1 MPRIILPRLQGFI
14 WNLNCQLHSLLPAPL
29 SALTLSWRWH
39 TVFSNIQPSL
49 TFPPSS
55 LRFLLAA
62 LTILTLSSAD
72 WHACLSAVFFL
83 SSLCCAPLNPSLMHL
98 IMSRQSGCSW
108 LIHSHSMPDRT
119 ALYVT
124 LPSLLQ
130 SFVGSFQSWALG
142 LMNMYPGLFSWQF
155 WGSLTK
161 RDGTALCG
169 CLLDLTVTFFR
180 SLLPLCFIFN
190 RLYPQVRL
198 AAPFERWHCHRSQ
211 PKSSLQLP
219 YFVIQGL
226 GLFKSH
232 SLNGVIKAQ
241 QKYFCQ
247 MQTNPS

>member
-1 MPRIILPRLQGFI
+1 
-14 WNLNCQLHSLLPAPL
+14 
-29 SALTLSWRWH
+29 
-39 TVFSNIQPSL
+39 
-49 TFPPSS
+49 
-55 LRFLLAA
+55 
-62 LTILTLSSAD
+62 
-72 WHACLSAVFFL
+72 
-83 SSLCCAPLNPSLMHL
+83 
-98 IMSRQSGCSW
+98 MSRQSGSSW

-124 LPSLLQ
+124 LLSLLQ

-161 RDGTALCG
+161 RDETALCG
-169 CLLDLTVTFFR
+169 CLLDLTVTFLR
-180 SLLPLCFIFN
+180 SLLPLSFIFN

-198 AAPFERWHCHRSQ
+198 APPFERWHCHRSH
-211 PKSSLQLP
+211 PKSSLQLS
-219 YFVIQGL
+219 YFVIREL

-232 SLNGVIKAQ
+232 GLNGVIKAQ